1 MILIVKISVK
11 VTFVITLLSGLLNH
25 LSHLL
30 RSSVTFSEEWRPTQ
44 TTHQK
49 LSGYVPKEKNI
60 SKISVPLASKKP
72 SGEDS
77 LKRLLITLY
86 KNIL

>member
-1 MILIVKISVK
+1 M
-11 VTFVITLLSGLLNH
+11 TFVVTLFNGLLNH

-60 SKISVPLASKKP
+60 LIISVPLLSKKP
-72 SGEDS
+72 PGEDL